1 CLNDWG
7 FTLTD
12 DLSNCSKLTFLYKSR
27 CFIRFTYKR
36 INKIHKIVKI
46 TLMIVTINGICITK
60 SSILPLTK
68 ISINTPNRT
77 ADAAT
82 PYLFIDQ
89 FSGVF
94 IRFIVSASST
104 LYTGK
109 GKNQYKNGNKIFQKD
124 GLISKI

>member
-1 CLNDWG
+1 ILA
-7 FTLTD
+7 
-12 DLSNCSKLTFLYKSR
+12 
-27 CFIRFTYKR
+27 
-36 INKIHKIVKI
+36 
-46 TLMIVTINGICITK
+46 INGICITK
-60 SSILPLTK
+60 SSILPRNK
-68 ISINTPNRT
+68 IAINAPNPP

-82 PYLFIDQ
+82 PDLFIDQ

-124 GLISKI
+124 GLISTIQWSPSTENIVYRISLKTFSTRTFIQ

>member
-1 CLNDWG
+1 SG
-7 FTLTD
+7 Y
-12 DLSNCSKLTFLYKSR
+12 SIR
-27 CFIRFTYKR
+27 CTYKR
-36 INKIHKIVKI
+36 ISKRDKIVKI
-46 TLMIVTINGICITK
+46 TLMILAINGICITK
-60 SSILPLTK
+60 SSLLPRNK
-68 ISINTPNRT
+68 IAINAPNPP

-82 PYLFIDQ
+82 PDLFIDQ